1 MTNRPIPYDEG
12 AEGALLGAMLLSPS
26 AIETAER
33 TLVSS
38 DFYSPAHL
46 RIFDAILELHA
57 VGAAVDP
64 KTVASHIGDL
74 APIGGPDKLIALIAN
89 VPAISSAAT
98 YAGKIKECSNLR
110 RISRASNDTMARI
123 DAGLDAAEVLDRL
136 TEDLGTVELAGSG
149 RSLLLED
156 FEDLVAAPEEDLPDW
171 VIPGMMRRRHR
182 MMITAPT
189 KTGKMTM
196 IRQIGFCASRGM
208 HPFTRD
214 PIEPQRVLMLD
225 LENPRDTYVDP
236 VLKAMV
242 QRLELYDKGDRNLK
256 IVARDQGMNL
266 LARADRL
273 LLEDA
278 LRNYRPDI
286 LCICP
291 VYKSFT
297 KKGNEDAEALT
308 REICDV
314 YDHLR
319 STYDC
324 ALILEHHSPRGSD
337 NLFPF
342 GSSVWERW
350 VDFGR
355 TMRMTEGNSQYIE
368 WGSFC
373 ASDRIPV
380 TWPKGF
386 RWGTRGL
393 PFDPDWGDQRV
404 EA

>member
-64 KTVASHIGDL
+64 KTVASHLGDL
-74 APIGGPDKLIALIAN
+74 ASIGGPDKLIALIAN
-89 VPAISSAAT
+89 VPAISSATT
-98 YAGKIKECSNLR
+98 YAGRIKECANLR

-214 PIEPQRVLMLD
+214 PIEPQRILMLD
-225 LENPRDTYVDP
+225 LENLRYPRRP
-236 VLKAMV
+236 GA
-242 QRLELYDKGDRNLK
+242 QGDG
-256 IVARDQGMNL
+256 A
-266 LARADRL
+266 
-273 LLEDA
+273 A
-278 LRNYRPDI
+278 L
-286 LCICP
+286 
-291 VYKSFT
+291 
-297 KKGNEDAEALT
+297 
-308 REICDV
+308 
-314 YDHLR
+314 
-319 STYDC
+319 
-324 ALILEHHSPRGSD
+324 
-337 NLFPF
+337 
-342 GSSVWERW
+342 
-350 VDFGR
+350 
-355 TMRMTEGNSQYIE
+355 
-368 WGSFC
+368 
-373 ASDRIPV
+373 
-380 TWPKGF
+380 
-386 RWGTRGL
+386 
-393 PFDPDWGDQRV
+393 
-404 EA
+404 